1 MYQDVFLEMMEN
13 TDKEVSRKWTGA
25 KTNNEVT
32 TFNVNQPFMFV
43 LTLGHDIL
51 GK

>member
-13 TDKEVSRKWTGA
+13 TDKEVSRKWTSA
-25 KTNNEVT
+25 KGSKIT